1 MATINRYILNQ
12 YFSRLFSRPT
22 HNFKP
27 IDGVRAIAVI
37 WVIIFHAW
45 LFQYNDFQTVGD
57 GIFDSPFLIWISKG
71 DLGVDLFFVISGFLI
86 GSILFKEYKRTQQIN
101 FKRFYARRFLR
112 LMPVYV
118 FSMILGVYFLNE
130 TDPEG
135 WKDAWSNLL
144 YINNFVRNSYM
155 GWTWSLAIEE
165 QFYLVIP
172 FLIAFI
178 IPRFKNKLIPFSLLA
193 LITIGLTYH
202 YSFNILKFEVPFNSV
217 FLDDAWEDWFWD
229 YYMLTHLRYG
239 GLLSGVVGAYLFVY
253 HSEQLASFFTKNK
266 RLVNVLFL
274 GSIAVFVLISSIALG
289 QWTMLQSS
297 IFDGMD
303 PSIPQFYEVI
313 HREIFCYVVLFI
325 LLSCMYSDS
334 IYVQPINRFLS
345 AKFFYPIAQV
355 SYSAYLF
362 HEMFM
367 FWFFPKF
374 NAMAVGQLDELTIVL
389 LNSLISLVAIIFGA
403 TLMYLFIEQ
412 PFQDI
417 KNKIGFGP
425 SKSSEATPVGNS

>member
-1 MATINRYILNQ
+1 LNQ

-172 FLIAFI
+172 FLIASI

-313 HREIFCYVVLFI
+313 HREIFCYVVMFI

>member
-1 MATINRYILNQ
+1 LNQ

-425 SKSSEATPVGNS
+425 SKGSEAIPVGNS